1 MTNLI
6 LEGLSAVQF
15 TGSHANI
22 LWCGMWFHSAAAW
35 DSAFWMTCL
44 HCYWCAGSFSPLT
57 KVLSLAGVS
66 LPQDRDKHLLPTSQ
80 LLPDGHSITITKS
93 PVQNALHLP
102 KKGWF
107 FSRSDFPCCFL
118 FCSNCNGRAP
128 RAATIPITLQ
138 ETLNPVS
145 AFACSRLGHPG
156 ASQV

>member
-22 LWCGMWFHSAAAW
+22 LLCGMWFHSAAAW

-57 KVLSLAGVS
+57 KVLSLAGVC

-102 KKGWF
+102 KKGCF
-107 FSRSDFPCCFL
+107 FPDLTFPAVF
-118 FCSNCNGRAP
+118 FFAP
-128 RAATIPITLQ
+128 TVMVELPELLQ
-138 ETLNPVS
+138 SPSPYRRPWILS
-145 AFACSRLGHPG
+145 AFACNRLGHPG